1 LHCDWEFNEWMHGE
15 SGHPMGYAQQGW
27 SAAMYLYADNAVRTG
42 RMPLFDQLLAVKPAA
57 AVAAEVN
64 DAYVR
69 PGGGPV

>member
-1 LHCDWEFNEWMHGE
+1 MHGE

>member
-1 LHCDWEFNEWMHGE
+1 
-15 SGHPMGYAQQGW
+15 
-27 SAAMYLYADNAVRTG
+27 
-42 RMPLFDQLLAVKPAA
+42 MPLFDQLLAVKPAA